1 MKEKLILQIMGL
13 LSRIGVKPA
22 DFIGKGT
29 NLIKFPKI
37 DELTPFKP
45 SLLMSMRTG
54 GENSIKLAKQ
64 KFIDNKEYLMNAND
78 MELNNFINNLQDYLE
93 ITGEGLQKATP
104 EAGITS
110 TPQAQLYDI
119 TTKQKMAPEVAEDIT
134 QRLGLPAE
142 VSPESPVG
150 SLTQSVNSMKALIDE
165 INGVSPTMRAKM
177 NQEMRNNVIQQLT
190 EAGGDADIASELI
203 RQSAGDV
210 DYFSRVE
217 LPKYL
222 QSFELKP
229 QNKEQID
236 LVKNA
241 IDDVYSSSER
251 GFGEIDKTFKN
262 YYSPTSIKYSIE
274 DAINNEVLKT
284 KKIDRDEFRDFVLE
298 NAPLSST
305 PIDEFLDQYSDILK
319 DQYGFNLNKDFYK
332 KYYDKFVYQ
341 DDAQYLER
349 LRKIAPQ
356 TEPELKDGGRVGF
369 SDGDITKTKAD
380 YEKELEELDFS
391 LKKEDNK
398 ILDILDLQAQG
409 SMSGEQQIAG
419 APAGVTSNKQVI
431 NAILKLDIPIS
442 EKINLIGDYQY
453 GKFRNKIKYNDKEV
467 YLEDPGSSKNRKIGL
482 NYNEGGEGLSAAF
495 RHNVD
500 TGENDAY
507 FQYKMPF
514 ATGGRVG
521 FANGGRVTFAKGLGI
536 QFMIEALVKLRNIP
550 RQMLDY
556 VSKRRNGAKQIQ
568 NMYEEAFGKDAEGVM
583 SVVNE
588 KMGPGTITTADEI
601 ERPEKA
607 KLREMYEEFNKRQ
620 EERETIMR
628 QDAEARAKDPEAAKE
643 FDEMWDNPESF
654 PRKNR
659 QLTDEEIEEYEEI
672 LGDSETWM
680 NEGTVEEAEAAVKRR
695 KEYEQQMYS
704 EYKVE
709 KQGRK
714 ELEEA
719 YKEIDFRMTGE
730 DTKYEANELAD
741 MLSEIR
747 YKTEYSDLPQKTQI
761 DLYDEAYNYLMEVK
775 RDAANFKGA
784 TNVKTG
790 KNIVTGEQEFPVDPL
805 TGKPRKLNAFGGLI
819 NGIGTLFEEK

>member
-78 MELNNFINNLQDYLE
+78 MELQNFINNLQDYLE

-134 QRLGLPAE
+134 QRLGLPAG

-165 INGVSPTMRAKM
+165 INGISPTMRAKM
-177 NQEMRNNVIQQLT
+177 NQEMRDNVIQQLT

-251 GFGEIDKTFKN
+251 GFGEIDRTFKN

-349 LRKIAPQ
+349 LRKMAPQ
-356 TEPELKDGGRVGF
+356 TEPELKD
-369 SDGDITKTKAD
+369 
-380 YEKELEELDFS
+380 
-391 LKKEDNK
+391 
-398 ILDILDLQAQG
+398 
-409 SMSGEQQIAG
+409 
-419 APAGVTSNKQVI
+419 
-431 NAILKLDIPIS
+431 
-442 EKINLIGDYQY
+442 
-453 GKFRNKIKYNDKEV
+453 
-467 YLEDPGSSKNRKIGL
+467 
-482 NYNEGGEGLSAAF
+482 
-495 RHNVD
+495 
-500 TGENDAY
+500 
-507 FQYKMPF
+507 
-514 ATGGRVG
+514 GGRVG

-607 KLREMYEEFNKRQ
+607 KLREMYKEFNKRQ

-643 FDEMWDNPESF
+643 FDEMWENPESF

-775 RDAANFKGA
+775 RDVANFKGA
-784 TNVKTG
+784 TNIKTG